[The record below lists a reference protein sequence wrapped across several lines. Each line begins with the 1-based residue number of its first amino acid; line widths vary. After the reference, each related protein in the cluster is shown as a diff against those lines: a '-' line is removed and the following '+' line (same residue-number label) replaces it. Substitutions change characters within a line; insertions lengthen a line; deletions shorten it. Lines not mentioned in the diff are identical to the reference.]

1 MLVDRAVG
9 ALTMAEGKKKTRKAS
24 SLDVDCPL
32 ARILAERL
40 RSSRHEL
47 TEQWLARIANRV
59 SLHPNLVFP
68 TEELLDHVPLLLEG
82 VADYVENPA
91 AEVGIHMPVVAKAM
105 ELGELRHQQGF
116 DAYEILKE
124 YEFLGGILFAFFT
137 RTVDEIDE
145 PCEKS
150 ELMACGSRL
159 YRAVTIIQQSTMTHF
174 LLLADKHV
182 AEREE
187 RLRAF
192 NRVISH
198 EIKNRL
204 AALLGASGVLSEIPD
219 MAPEKRAE
227 LIDIVLRNSREMQ
240 DTVDNVLV
248 LSRTDLD
255 DPRRHRNVML
265 PRAVTEAVRQVR
277 EAAHSADID
286 VRILPG
292 MPEVE
297 LRAAVIELCIKN
309 YLSNAIKYC
318 DPAKSDR
325 FIEISGTEERTESG
339 GFEVVLRV
347 RDNGIGVP
355 IEKREHLF
363 ERFFRAHEGMTAIE
377 GTGLGLNIVRETV
390 ESQGGRAWAEQPAE
404 GGSIFAIALPLRR
417 GPDTGTHRIPETTAA
432 GDPRHKSIDQPIRDG
447 A

>member
-1 MLVDRAVG
+1 MRLDGVDG

-91 AEVGIHMPVVAKAM
+91 AEISVDMVVVAKAM
-105 ELGELRHQQGF
+105 ELGELRHKQGF

-124 YEFLGGILFAFFT
+124 YEFLGGILFEFFT
-137 RTVDEIDE
+137 TTVQNISE

-159 YRAVTIIQQSTMTHF
+159 YRAIAIIQQSTMTHF
-174 LLLADKHV
+174 LVLADKHV

-198 EIKNRL
+198 EIKNRVG
-204 AALLGASGVLSEIPD
+204 AILGASGVLTELSEISP
-219 MAPEKRAE
+219 AKRDE
-227 LIDIVLRNSREMQ
+227 LVEIVLRNAREMRS
-240 DTVDNVLV
+240 TVENVLA
-248 LSRTDLD
+248 LSRTDRD
-255 DPRRHRNVML
+255 DVRRHRNVRL
-265 PRAVTEAVRQVR
+265 AEAVGEAVRQV
-277 EAAHSADID
+277 
-286 VRILPG
+286 
-292 MPEVE
+292 
-297 LRAAVIELCIKN
+297 
-309 YLSNAIKYC
+309 
-318 DPAKSDR
+318 
-325 FIEISGTEERTESG
+325 
-339 GFEVVLRV
+339 
-347 RDNGIGVP
+347 
-355 IEKREHLF
+355 
-363 ERFFRAHEGMTAIE
+363 
-377 GTGLGLNIVRETV
+377 
-390 ESQGGRAWAEQPAE
+390 
-404 GGSIFAIALPLRR
+404 
-417 GPDTGTHRIPETTAA
+417 
-432 GDPRHKSIDQPIRDG
+432 
-447 A
+447 